1 VRLLIEKA
9 VSVMLLA
16 ASLLKG
22 GMDVAMPDKNIDG
35 TFFLVNRSQPISEY
49 FMPEIRKANLA
60 GISQSMRDDA
70 ATALEEMFAAAKADG
85 VRLATVSGYRS
96 YSKQNTIYVRKV
108 STAGVEAADS
118 YVALPGSS
126 EHQLG
131 LAMDVAKSTSSS
143 LSTNFGKT
151 TEGKWIAQNAHLY
164 GFIVRYQEGMEEITG
179 YAYEPW
185 HLRYVGKAYAQA
197 IHESGLPMELY
208 ASVHRAEIYTYLVQ
222 QSNEVLP

>member
-1 VRLLIEKA
+1 MIEQA
-9 VSVMLLA
+9 LSVMLLA

-35 TFFLVNRSQPISEY
+35 TFFLINRSQMISEDY
-49 FMPEIRKANLA
+49 VPKTRITDLA
-60 GISQSMRDDA
+60 GLSQSMREDA

-96 YSKQNTIYVRKV
+96 YSKQNTIYERKV
-108 STAGVEAADS
+108 ASAGIEVADS

-131 LAMDVAKSTSSS
+131 LAMDVTKSTSSS
-143 LSTNFGKT
+143 LSSKFGTT
-151 TEGKWIAQNAHLY
+151 TEGQWVAENAHLY
-164 GFIVRYQEGMEEITG
+164 GFIIRYQEGMEEITG

-185 HLRYVGKAYAQA
+185 HIRYIGKEYAKA
-197 IHESGLPMELY
+197 VYKSGLPLDLYVSLHRMEL
-208 ASVHRAEIYTYLVQ
+208 YTYLVQ
-222 QSNEVLP
+222 QTNEVLP